1 MYELFTLGGG
11 TYLIDLLN
19 AVAAITSGGAYITL
33 AQLAGV
39 GGLGWVLFRTAFGGS
54 WKDNAKWML
63 LFVTVWGAM
72 IVPKATVRVVDRL
85 DPALAPAVVANVP
98 IGLALF
104 ASLTSQVGDGLTRLT
119 EQAFTL
125 PDDLAYRR
133 HGLIF
138 GARLAAAA
146 TRLEITDTVFAR
158 NIRNYA
164 RQCVFHALLLG
175 HISADDLRESTDIWS
190 LVTAGGTPSAGASP
204 ARMFEFATRQ
214 PAGATGATPIDREIV
229 TCQVGAG
236 RLNAQWN
243 AEIAR
248 AGTVFGRR
256 IFPGSRT
263 EALARAELLAAL
275 PAAHDFLIG
284 ASRSAGEIMRQQMVL
299 NAVHDAGEQWAAEAG
314 NAAALSAYTEAR
326 AEAQT
331 VSAYRAI
338 GRQAETWVPLLKIV
352 FECLYIGAF
361 PMAVL
366 LMLTPAGTAIFRSY
380 VTGLIWL
387 QSWGPLYAVLHRI
400 SMGEAAERMSAV
412 AAMPGGDIGISL
424 VAQAGIRAVGSDVAV
439 MSGYLSM
446 SVPFLAAAL
455 AYGLSKATVLA
466 TSVLAV
472 GQDAASSAAHEG
484 ATGNLSLANTSYDT
498 HRFATLEGRQIRTSA
513 HVDTD
518 RYIGYAPG
526 GAGFT
531 VTGDGTAVADAGS
544 ATSRIPAAGVRLSE
558 SLATS
563 HEERAADARSMA
575 RNWSA
580 EAATAR
586 TAAANDATAMVQ
598 RYTHDVTAGTA
609 HARGVTESES
619 SQAQELAGHID
630 KLAEIGGISKNQ
642 AAALTGEA
650 RIGGSWD
657 FVVKAGAD
665 GSAMWRGQTIESDA
679 WNRIKEYDRQHGVTE
694 TWSKVADA
702 SKRWSTQTG
711 DSEMASLEESLG
723 ANLTR
728 MRSYG
733 ERASLTGSGK
743 TVLISDLVAQI
754 RARGERCVIYDK
766 MGSYTRSFYD
776 PDRDVLLNPLD
787 ARAPRWSPFLE
798 ARNPRDFDTMA
809 AALIPQQRDTVDPF
823 WVTAARQLFANGAG
837 VLWERGVTDNKVL
850 VDHLLKTELTKLAEA
865 MEGTVAQSIVDPEN
879 PKTALSVRAML
890 TAHLGALEVLPDT
903 GEPFSIRDWIAREDR
918 AGGVPDNG
926 GSFLFLTSRGDQ
938 HASLRGLISTWI
950 EIAVNSLLSLDQ
962 ADGRRIWIVLDE
974 LPTLHQVPSLQPG
987 LAESRQFGGC
997 FVLGIQVVSSLRD
1010 LYGRNGAETI
1020 SGLCGTRVV
1029 LAAPDKDTAQWSADS
1044 LGRAEI
1050 EEVSEG
1056 VSYGANTIR
1065 DGVSLTPKREL
1076 RPLALA
1082 SEIMQLPN
1090 LQGYLKFPGPLP
1102 VAGIRLDYV
1111 VRPKAAERFV
1121 PRKGAPEAAAAAR
1134 EDATGTDSEAAPA
1147 EDAKPETLQGL
1158 LPLELPD
1165 DIYEPAATTVEDAEI
1180 IEPETGPAPDANG
1193 SRTAGAGETGG
1204 PGVGAATGGADP
1216 GTPAEAARSAPVE
1229 I

>member
-11 TYLIDLLN
+11 PYLVDLLN
-19 AVAAITSGGAYITL
+19 AVAAITGGGAYVAL

-54 WKDNAKWML
+54 WKDNAKWLL
-63 LFVTVWGAM
+63 LFATVWGAM
-72 IVPKATVRVVDRL
+72 IVPKVTVRVVDRL

-125 PDDLAYRR
+125 PDDLAYQR

-138 GARLAAAA
+138 GARLAATA
-146 TRLEITDTVFAR
+146 TRLEITDAVFAR

-175 HISADDLRESTDIWS
+175 HISADDLRESTDIWG
-190 LVTAGGTPSAGASP
+190 LITAGGTPSAGASP

-214 PAGATGATPIDREIV
+214 PAGATGATPIEREIV
-229 TCQVGAG
+229 TCQTGAG

-275 PAAHDFLIG
+275 PAAHGFLIG
-284 ASRSAGEIMRQQMVL
+284 AARSAGEIMRQQMVL

-314 NAAALSAYTEAR
+314 NAAALQAYTEAR

-366 LMLTPAGTAIFRSY
+366 LMLTPAGGAIFRSY

-400 SMGEAAERMSAV
+400 SMGEAAERMSA
-412 AAMPGGDIGISL
+412 AASMPGGDVGISL

-484 ATGNLSLANTSYDT
+484 TTGNLSLANTGYDT

-518 RYIGYAPG
+518 RYTGYAPA
-526 GAGFT
+526 GAAMT
-531 VTGDGTAVADAGS
+531 VTGDGTVVADAGA

-563 HEERAADARSMA
+563 HEARAGQARTLS
-575 RNWSA
+575 RHWSA
-580 EAATAR
+580 EAGQAR
-586 TAAANDATAMVQ
+586 NAAVTDATAMIE
-598 RYTHDVTAGTA
+598 RYSHDVSTGTA
-609 HARGVTESES
+609 HARGITESES
-619 SQAQELAGHID
+619 SQAQQFDSHVE
-630 KLAEIGGISKNQ
+630 KLAEIGGITKNQ
-642 AAALTGEA
+642 AAVLTGQA
-650 RIGGSWD
+650 RVGGGWD
-657 FVVKAGAD
+657 FIVKAGAD
-665 GSAMWRGQTIESDA
+665 GSVMWRGQTIESDA

-694 TWSKVADA
+694 TWSQVADA
-702 SKRWSTQTG
+702 SRRYSTQTG
-711 DSEMASLEESLG
+711 DSEMASHDESLS

-728 MRSYG
+728 MRTFQ
-733 ERASLTGSGK
+733 ERASL
-743 TVLISDLVAQI
+743 
-754 RARGERCVIYDK
+754 
-766 MGSYTRSFYD
+766 
-776 PDRDVLLNPLD
+776 
-787 ARAPRWSPFLE
+787 
-798 ARNPRDFDTMA
+798 
-809 AALIPQQRDTVDPF
+809 
-823 WVTAARQLFANGAG
+823 ARQESESWSEQAAQ
-837 VLWERGVTDNKVL
+837 VRSD
-850 VDHLLKTELTKLAEA
+850 
-865 MEGTVAQSIVDPEN
+865 AQSIERELGQPFFAWLSERKGSDGRTIGAAGAMRIASPQTAEDSEQLREYAAAFIAEKYPAPAGPDP
-879 PKTALSVRAML
+879 TSVGGADAYRAEYE
-890 TAHLGALEVLPDT
+890 GAAGKLRGAYT
-903 GEPFSIRDWIAREDR
+903 GETAAAWGGWSAGVRDR
-918 AGGVPDNG
+918 A
-926 GSFLFLTSRGDQ
+926 
-938 HASLRGLISTWI
+938 
-950 EIAVNSLLSLDQ
+950 
-962 ADGRRIWIVLDE
+962 
-974 LPTLHQVPSLQPG
+974 
-987 LAESRQFGGC
+987 
-997 FVLGIQVVSSLRD
+997 
-1010 LYGRNGAETI
+1010 
-1020 SGLCGTRVV
+1020 
-1029 LAAPDKDTAQWSADS
+1029 
-1044 LGRAEI
+1044 
-1050 EEVSEG
+1050 
-1056 VSYGANTIR
+1056 
-1065 DGVSLTPKREL
+1065 
-1076 RPLALA
+1076 
-1082 SEIMQLPN
+1082 
-1090 LQGYLKFPGPLP
+1090 
-1102 VAGIRLDYV
+1102 
-1111 VRPKAAERFV
+1111 
-1121 PRKGAPEAAAAAR
+1121 
-1134 EDATGTDSEAAPA
+1134 
-1147 EDAKPETLQGL
+1147 
-1158 LPLELPD
+1158 
-1165 DIYEPAATTVEDAEI
+1165 
-1180 IEPETGPAPDANG
+1180 
-1193 SRTAGAGETGG
+1193 AGAGAPRPGETGTAAIRERG
-1204 PGVGAATGGADP
+1204 ETETDLIVHGAARGARQTVTKQDVAEGRAGVAAETTKPFEQHATENLPVVGDWLAGQLFGTAKNAVPDAAPGGTGKGRPLPDEKGWGDSSP
-1216 GTPAEAARSAPVE
+1216 
-1229 I
+1229 

>member
-1 MYELFTLGGG
+1 M
-11 TYLIDLLN
+11 
-19 AVAAITSGGAYITL
+19 
-33 AQLAGV
+33 
-39 GGLGWVLFRTAFGGS
+39 
-54 WKDNAKWML
+54 

-98 IGLALF
+98 VGLALF

-125 PDDLAYRR
+125 PDDLAYQR

-146 TRLEITDTVFAR
+146 TRLQITDAVFAR

-175 HISADDLRESTDIWS
+175 HISADDLREATDIWS

-214 PAGATGATPIDREIV
+214 AAVGTGATPIAREIV
-229 TCQVGAG
+229 TCQTGAG

-484 ATGNLSLANTSYDT
+484 ATGNLSLANTGYDT

-518 RYIGYAPG
+518 RYTGYAPA

-563 HEERAADARSMA
+563 HEERAADARSTA

-609 HARGVTESES
+609 HGRGVTESES

-650 RIGGSWD
+650 RVGGSWD
-657 FVVKAGAD
+657 FIVKAGAD

-711 DSEMASLEESLG
+711 DSEMGSLEESLG

-733 ERASLTGSGK
+733 ERASLSTPGGRQLVRAGGTGAHRRPGDRARARPALLRLALGAQGDGRTADRRRRGHAARLAANAGGCRGTAGPRGGLHRRTLPRTGPARSGLGRRQGGLRRCPGQARRGLHARDRGRPCRVVGRRARPRGGGGRAPAGRRRRGGAGR
-743 TVLISDLVAQI
+743 TCGNGNRSHHARR
-754 RARGERCVIYDK
+754 RARGAGDGDEAGRRGGSRGDGRRSRQAVRRACGKGRAGDRRLACRQALRLGPERRTGRRPARGHGPEARPAGPQARPGRQLAVTDLLAPAHQAL
-766 MGSYTRSFYD
+766 MLLGDRH
-776 PDRDVLLNPLD
+776 PGVLAGLRDVIHAFRIVRKP
-787 ARAPRWSPFLE
+787 
-798 ARNPRDFDTMA
+798 
-809 AALIPQQRDTVDPF
+809 
-823 WVTAARQLFANGAG
+823 VTAKGGPVPIPEAAPYRQGEGGRDGPGDGDRPERPGEAGSGA
-837 VLWERGVTDNKVL
+837 ER
-850 VDHLLKTELTKLAEA
+850 
-865 MEGTVAQSIVDPEN
+865 M
-879 PKTALSVRAML
+879 
-890 TAHLGALEVLPDT
+890 
-903 GEPFSIRDWIAREDR
+903 IRDGPERRGGETAEHDGAFGPCVYAYGRR
-918 AGGVPDNG
+918 GAAGGVGYSGHVRILPSRRRG
-926 GSFLFLTSRGDQ
+926 GRTPVSAPFSGPVCFAPAPAG
-938 HASLRGLISTWI
+938 LR
-950 EIAVNSLLSLDQ
+950 LLAAAGQ
-962 ADGRRIWIVLDE
+962 
-974 LPTLHQVPSLQPG
+974 
-987 LAESRQFGGC
+987 
-997 FVLGIQVVSSLRD
+997 
-1010 LYGRNGAETI
+1010 
-1020 SGLCGTRVV
+1020 V
-1029 LAAPDKDTAQWSADS
+1029 LADPKLKPA
-1044 LGRAEI
+1044 GR
-1050 EEVSEG
+1050 
-1056 VSYGANTIR
+1056 T
-1065 DGVSLTPKREL
+1065 
-1076 RPLALA
+1076 
-1082 SEIMQLPN
+1082 
-1090 LQGYLKFPGPLP
+1090 
-1102 VAGIRLDYV
+1102 
-1111 VRPKAAERFV
+1111 
-1121 PRKGAPEAAAAAR
+1121 
-1134 EDATGTDSEAAPA
+1134 
-1147 EDAKPETLQGL
+1147 
-1158 LPLELPD
+1158 
-1165 DIYEPAATTVEDAEI
+1165 
-1180 IEPETGPAPDANG
+1180 
-1193 SRTAGAGETGG
+1193 RT
-1204 PGVGAATGGADP
+1204 
-1216 GTPAEAARSAPVE
+1216 
-1229 I
+1229 